1 MPTKKNVS
9 LEDLFEDELKDI
21 YNAERQVL
29 SSLPKMSKMVE
40 SEELREALEHHLE
53 QTKTQIERI
62 EQVFEEIGKPARGKK
77 CIAME
82 GIINEGK
89 EIMDETMDNNTMD
102 AGIIAAAQKVEHY
115 EIASY
120 GTVVAWAKTLG
131 YNRAVELL
139 TETLE
144 EEKNTDKI
152 LTKVATT
159 IANQRASQEQERE

>member
-29 SSLPKMSKMVE
+29 SSLPKMSKMVD
-40 SEELREALEHHLE
+40 SEELKEALEHHLE

-62 EQVFEEIGKPARGKK
+62 EKVFEEIGKPARGKK
-77 CIAME
+77 CLAME

-89 EIMDETMDNNTMD
+89 EIMEETMDNNTMD

-120 GTVVAWAKTLG
+120 GTVIAWAKTLG
-131 YNRAVELL
+131 YHKAVELL

-144 EEKNTDKI
+144 EEKNTDRI

-159 IANQRASQEQERE
+159 IANERAAQETEE